1 MTRRQSAPEVAFICL
16 SLALFISIT
25 YFAIG
30 GQHSYEKKSDAV
42 AEAAGWDVKHPA
54 ASSSSFYDLNWA
66 APPSFVFSPSATKE
80 EWSIEGSCSS
90 TKSSKR
96 FTVWNAINQNP
107 TANSK
112 LWTSEAE
119 AQPKMLLI
127 SLNPSQDSMFANV
140 PESGFARRAHRFAI
154 GVALRV
160 FIGHIDSHTLFDPT
174 NEMGTMVSKLSG
186 LHFDDVTHELPALPS
201 SLRALGIS
209 DGPREQADRAEL
221 FRGMIRSES
230 SRMQL
235 QVLQVMFER
244 KWAQAPTVII
254 TKKRTLIYLQGCV
267 LDEALLKSVVRLGE
281 ALIRE

>member
-1 MTRRQSAPEVAFICL
+1 
-16 SLALFISIT
+16 
-25 YFAIG
+25 
-30 GQHSYEKKSDAV
+30 
-42 AEAAGWDVKHPA
+42 
-54 ASSSSFYDLNWA
+54 
-66 APPSFVFSPSATKE
+66 
-80 EWSIEGSCSS
+80 
-90 TKSSKR
+90 
-96 FTVWNAINQNP
+96 
-107 TANSK
+107 
-112 LWTSEAE
+112 
-119 AQPKMLLI
+119 MLLI

-174 NEMGTMVSKLSG
+174 NEMGTMVSTSKLSG